1 MSTYT
6 FILLWASLTIFAY
19 PSATAAF
26 EGVISFTSNY
36 WGEPSE
42 FQYFSKEGR
51 SRIDTRRA
59 RHGRAAVIMD
69 FHEQKVSMLLLNVR
83 LAMVMNMNA
92 TMVLASSGTDGG
104 LIRTG
109 TTRVVLGYRAEQLL
123 HTGEEEDT
131 EIWAAP
137 GLGVFVGLHP
147 TSSMFGRGGGAPPWV
162 RAVREQGLFPL
173 IVIRK
178 DKSGKQLGRME
189 VTAVESKPL
198 SDRLFAV
205 PRGFITYNKF
215 DPDNRMPGMP
225 GTVWLK

>member
-1 MSTYT
+1 MIMYR
-6 FILLWASLTIFAY
+6 FILLSAIMTVLGY

-26 EGVISFTSNY
+26 EGVISFTSTY

-42 FQYFSKEGR
+42 FQYFSKAER

-59 RHGRAAVIMD
+59 RHGRASVIMD
-69 FHEQKVSMLLLNVR
+69 FREQKVSMLLLNLR

-92 TMVLASSGTDGG
+92 TLLLASSGTDGS

-109 TTRVVLGYRAEQLL
+109 ATRSVLGYRAEQLL
-123 HTGEEEDT
+123 HLGEEEDT
-131 EIWAAP
+131 EIWGAT

-147 TSSMFGRGGGAPPWV
+147 TSSMFGRSGGAPPWV

-178 DKSGKQLGRME
+178 DKSGKQLGRMD

-198 SDRLFAV
+198 SDQLFTI